1 MFQAAVISKSAS
13 EAARVWRR
21 MREDSGL
28 GEDDDDDDD
37 DEGLAGGGF
46 WGPPWL

>member
-1 MFQAAVISKSAS
+1 
-13 EAARVWRR
+13 
-21 MREDSGL
+21 MRENSGL
-28 GEDDDDDDD
+28 GDDEDDD

>member
-1 MFQAAVISKSAS
+1 
-13 EAARVWRR
+13 

-28 GEDDDDDDD
+28 GDDDGDNDN
-37 DEGLAGGGF
+37 DEELAGGGF